1 MLRLSKPKGPMPLL
15 DRFRTRPGWQHKDA
29 DVRATAVREIPS
41 DQQDL
46 LAEIARTDDDPRVR
60 RAAVKRL
67 ADASQLAQCVQADPD
82 ESVRNEAMELLLG
95 MAVNGQEGA
104 SALAALEALKE
115 SRHLVAAA
123 REARLAEVRQA
134 AMVRLTDARSLA
146 SLARKSEHPAVRL
159 QALQSIEDKA
169 VLLDLALKSDHKDV
183 ALAALERVSDE
194 ASLEAVVERGRNKA
208 AVRRARAILDERR
221 PQAPPPAPSAEEPAV
236 TEPAPESASE
246 SAPVAAAAEPTLDD
260 DAPAPAAPS
269 PQAIEREALCRRVEQ
284 LKGEQVGELLAG
296 LRATWAGLPP
306 WDAPE
311 AEALDGRF
319 EQAVAGANERA
330 VAWIATLEKRARLEA
345 LAAEM
350 ETASDSEEPHAARAH
365 LATLRTEW
373 MSLAEAG
380 TPELEQRR
388 QRAEARLQEREAR
401 SREEDAKHRSENY
414 ARLVALAQRLD
425 ALAAQEGLTLRDA
438 EQGLRDAKAAID
450 EPGAVPG
457 RKEREAIVERLRHA
471 RSAIFPRAQEL
482 READEWTRW
491 SNLPK
496 QEELCREVEALASE
510 ENLDRAAHKLR
521 ELDERWK
528 AVRQA
533 PKEEGEALWRR
544 FKTARD
550 PIFARCQTHFAA
562 RAGQEAENLKK
573 KTALC
578 EQAEALS
585 ASTDWIKTADAL
597 KKLQAEWKQVGPV
610 SRKKSQAIWTRFRT
624 ACDAFFTRRQE
635 DLGKRKDEWAQNL
648 AKKEELC
655 AKAEA
660 LAQSTDWEAS
670 AAELK
675 RLQAEW
681 KTVGAVRRNKS
692 EAIWNRFR
700 AAADAFF
707 DRYKRRDSVDRA
719 AQAADREQVVAEM
732 EALAAASEPPEDL
745 AAQVGAVVAR
755 WRQGPT
761 AGRDVERALGDRLAT
776 ARNAI
781 VAAHPDRFRGTELD
795 PEANR
800 ARMEKLVAKVEGLA
814 PAAPA
819 IDSAQSLAERL
830 REALATNTIAGR
842 GEAENRV
849 KAAIAEVEQAQ
860 AAWKRLGP
868 VPGEAGRELERRFE
882 VAARRVLD
890 QRRR

>member
-1 MLRLSKPKGPMPLL
+1 MPLL

-29 DVRATAVREIPS
+29 EVRANAVRELPS
-41 DQQDL
+41 DQQEL

-67 ADASQLAQCVQADPD
+67 GDAATLAQCVQADPD
-82 ESVRNEAMELLLG
+82 EGVRNEAMELLLG

-134 AMVRLTDARSLA
+134 AMGRLTDARSLA

-159 QALQSIEDKA
+159 QALQSIEDTT
-169 VLLDLALKSDHKDV
+169 VLLDLALKSEHRDV
-183 ALAALERVSDE
+183 ALAALERVADDS
-194 ASLEAVVERGRNKA
+194 SLEAVIERGRNKA

-221 PQAPPPAPSAEEPAV
+221 PPAAV
-236 TEPAPESASE
+236 
-246 SAPVAAAAEPTLDD
+246 
-260 DAPAPAAPS
+260 APAPALDDTETETEVPEVPAEETAVAPEAPAVEAPA
-269 PQAIEREALCRRVEQ
+269 PQAAEREALCRRVEQ
-284 LKGEQVGELLAG
+284 LRGEQVPEQLAG
-296 LRATWAGLPP
+296 LRASWAGLEP
-306 WDAPE
+306 WDAPG
-311 AEALDGRF
+311 ADALSQRF
-319 EQAVAGANERA
+319 DQAVAAAEERA
-330 VAWIATLEKRARLEA
+330 AAWTVVLEKRTRLDAIASEI
-345 LAAEM
+345 
-350 ETASDSEEPHAARAH
+350 ETSADSEEPHAARGH
-365 LATLRTEW
+365 LNALRPEW
-373 MSLAEAG
+373 TSLADAA

-388 QRAEARLQEREAR
+388 QRAEARLAEREAR
-401 SREEDAKHRSENY
+401 SREEDAKHRAENH
-414 ARLVALAQRLD
+414 ARLLALAERLEK
-425 ALAAQEGLTLRDA
+425 LAAQEGLTLRDA
-438 EQGLRDAKAAID
+438 EQGLRDAKAAIE

-457 RKEREAIVERLRHA
+457 RKERDAIVERLRHA

-496 QEELCREVEALASE
+496 QEELCREVEALSAE
-510 ENLDRAAHKLR
+510 ANLDRAAHKLR
-521 ELDERWK
+521 DLDERWK

-544 FKTARD
+544 FKAARD
-550 PIFARCQTHFAA
+550 PIFARCQAHFAA
-562 RAGQEAENLKK
+562 RSAQEAENLKK
-573 KTALC
+573 KVALC

-670 AAELK
+670 AAEIK

-681 KTVGAVRRNKS
+681 KTIGAVRRNKS

-707 DRYKRRDSVDRA
+707 ERYKKRDSLDRA
-719 AQAADREQVVAEM
+719 TQSADREKVVAEL
-732 EALAAASEPPEDL
+732 EALQAAAEPPEDL
-745 AAQVGAVVAR
+745 AAQVAAILAK
-755 WRQGPT
+755 WRQGPG
-761 AGRDVERALGDRLAT
+761 AGRDAERALADRLAA

-781 VAAHPDRFRGTELD
+781 VAAHPDRFRGTDLD

-800 ARMEKLVAKVEGLA
+800 ARMEKLVAKVEALA
-814 PAAPA
+814 PALPA
-819 IDSAQSLAERL
+819 VDSAQSLAERL

-842 GEAENRV
+842 GEVENRV
-849 KAAIAEVEQAQ
+849 KAQIAEVEQAQ

-868 VPGEAGRELERRFE
+868 VPGQAGRELERRFDA
-882 VAARRVLD
+882 AARRVLD
-890 QRRR
+890 QRKR